1 MQKLILSALGVA
13 LAANLSH
20 AADYNVTWRGNVGT
34 SIATPDNWAH
44 DWNAEPVVT
53 GLPDV
58 QFASEV
64 PSGYNFVPVI
74 NSNGQ
79 ATLASGEAY
88 SGSWLLINEWGN
100 NPTLTIDGGT
110 LELEKQLM
118 IGRYGGHGTFEMK
131 NGTATVGAL
140 HVAHWETASGVTA
153 RFTGGEFTAKSFDW
167 TGGITV
173 GLQSDNTRGEMII
186 DGGKVVSLNNVTV
199 ARAQMWA
206 NGKGVDDGFP
216 EEDYWALSN
225 TLTVVSGELAI
236 TNKLL
241 LAVENRSVGLFTLSN
256 GVVNMTGSVQMSN
269 VSNALSRLTIAGGEF
284 NMTGGEVVM
293 FAEDWQG
300 TNEDKSYV
308 TNSVAE
314 VVLDGGVLKTKC
326 IRRHPN
332 TTSKAR
338 ITFNGGTLQPI
349 DNRTDFL
356 DVTSFDSVTVAEGGI
371 VIDTAGHD
379 VTISG
384 DFTGEGGLVK
394 KGAGTLKVA
403 NGRKW
408 SGATTVLEGTLDLNN
423 AGDPIDD
430 TLVVSAAGAV
440 VNAVVTPESVE
451 FRGDGTMP
459 LMSYGVTYTNY
470 SAGSIKIA
478 GGSVKIP
485 NSFNA
490 LLYDADA
497 HYDPSVAASLTTDAD
512 GKVTKVAN
520 LGKLG
525 SAMDAAAYDATDVA
539 TVSSAAKINDLT
551 ALSFANNYGYASA
564 GTVNIAD
571 NQGRTMFSVGCRS
584 NIGNN
589 AQMFH
594 IGYHNCIKWD
604 GLGATAIH
612 QLPWGDYS
620 IRFIACCETN
630 GYASTDWDLYSY
642 GNNYGNML
650 DQVNVFDMRCTG
662 EKLEGNNAFR
672 VNGEWKSESAT
683 VLASDFNSFKLIGG
697 TEHVVLGYRDG
708 NRTPSSGLLGETL
721 AYSRALSDTERDDV
735 KAYLQNK
742 WVDAN
747 VATAA
752 VGETDIATLTLA
764 DNAVVDFDDAPV
776 VIENLAGGGA
786 ITGGTGYTITGS
798 ITIEVGEDGDIVPF
812 AFDGPVT
819 IGENVVLNV
828 AGAANLLKEEV
839 VFLSVSNGAISGKIA
854 SVAADDEKAATA
866 LKSGG
871 TSYCVTKG
879 KIGLSVVI
887 R

>member
-1 MQKLILSALGVA
+1 MQKLICSALAVA
-13 LAANLSH
+13 LVAHVAS
-20 AADYNVTWRGNVGT
+20 AADYNVTWRGNVDT
-34 SIATPDNWAH
+34 SIATPANWAH
-44 DWNAEPVVT
+44 DWNAEPVIT
-53 GLPDV
+53 GLPDAV
-58 QFASEV
+58 FASEV
-64 PSGYNFVPVI
+64 PSGDNLAPVI

-118 IGRYGGHGTFEMK
+118 IGRYGGRGTFEMK

-140 HVAHWETASGVTA
+140 DVAHWTTERGALA

-284 NMTGGEVVM
+284 NMTGGEVVL
-293 FAEDWQG
+293 FSEDWQG
-300 TNEDKSYV
+300 SDVDKSYV
-308 TNSVAE
+308 KNSVAE
-314 VVLDGGVLKTKC
+314 VVLDGGVLKTKR
-326 IRRHPN
+326 IRRHP
-332 TTSKAR
+332 TSAGKAR

-349 DNRTDFL
+349 DSRTDFL
-356 DVTSFDSVTVAEGGI
+356 DVTSFDSVMVAEGGI

-384 DFTGEGGLVK
+384 DFTGVGGLTK

-403 NGRKW
+403 NGRTW

-430 TLVVSAAGAV
+430 TLVVSSAGTV
-440 VNAVVTPESVE
+440 VNAVVTPENVE
-451 FRGDGTMP
+451 FRGGGTIS
-459 LMSYGVTYTNY
+459 LLSYGTTYGDYT
-470 SAGSIKIA
+470 AGSIKIA

-485 NSFNA
+485 NRFNA

-497 HYDPSVAASLTTDAD
+497 HYDPSVADSLTTDAD

-525 SAMDAAAYDATDVA
+525 SAMDAAAYDATNVA

-584 NIGNN
+584 NIGDN

-594 IGYHNCIKWD
+594 IGYHNCILWD

-630 GYASTDWDLYSY
+630 GYASTSWDLYWY

-672 VNGEWKSESAT
+672 VNGEWKSGSAT
-683 VLASDFNSFKLIGG
+683 VLASDFESFKLIGG

-752 VGETDIATLTLA
+752 VGETGVATLALA
-764 DNAVVDFDDAPV
+764 ENAAVDFDGAPV
-776 VIENLAGGGA
+776 VIENLVGGGA

-798 ITIEVGEDGDIVPF
+798 ITIEVGEDGAIVP
-812 AFDGPVT
+812 AVFDGPVT
-819 IGENVVLNV
+819 IGEGVVLNIV
-828 AGAANLLKEEV
+828 GAVNLLKEKV

-854 SVAADDEKAATA
+854 SASADDGKAASAVKT
-866 LKSGG
+866 GG
-871 TSYCVTKG
+871 TSYGVIKG
-879 KIGLSVVI
+879 TIGFAVFF

>member
-1 MQKLILSALGVA
+1 MQKLICSALAVA
-13 LAANLSH
+13 LVAHVAS

-34 SIATPDNWAH
+34 SIATPANWAH
-44 DWNAEPVVT
+44 DWDAEEPVT
-53 GLPDV
+53 GLPDT
-58 QFASEV
+58 FKPEV
-64 PSGYNFVPVI
+64 PEGYNFVPVI
-74 NSNGQ
+74 NSDGQ

-118 IGRYGGHGTFEMK
+118 IGRYGGRGTFEMK

-140 HVAHWETASGVTA
+140 DVAHWETASGVTA

-284 NMTGGEVVM
+284 NMTGGEVAM
-293 FAEDWQG
+293 FSEDWQG
-300 TNEDKSYV
+300 SDVDKSYV
-308 TNSVAE
+308 KNSVAE
-314 VVLDGGVLKTKC
+314 VVLDGGVLKTKR

-349 DNRTDFL
+349 DSRTDFL
-356 DVTSFDSVTVAEGGI
+356 DVTSFDRVTVAEGGI

-384 DFTGEGGLVK
+384 DFTGVGGLTK

-403 NGRKW
+403 NGRTW

-451 FRGDGTMP
+451 FRGDGTIS
-459 LMSYGVTYTNY
+459 LLSYGTTYGDYT
-470 SAGSIKIA
+470 AGSIKIA

-485 NSFNA
+485 NRFNA

-497 HYDPSVAASLTTDAD
+497 HYDPSVADSLTTDAD

-584 NIGNN
+584 NIGDN

-594 IGYHNCIKWD
+594 IGYHNCIQWD

-630 GYASTDWDLYSY
+630 GYASTSWDLYSY

-672 VNGEWKSESAT
+672 VNGEWKSGSAT
-683 VLASDFNSFKLIGG
+683 VLASDFESFKLIGG

-752 VGETDIATLTLA
+752 VGETGVATLALA
-764 DNAVVDFDDAPV
+764 ENAAVDFDGAPV
-776 VIENLAGGGA
+776 VIENLVGGGA

-798 ITIEVGEDGDIVPF
+798 ITIEVGEDGAIVP
-812 AFDGPVT
+812 AVFDGPVT
-819 IGENVVLNV
+819 IGEGVVLKV
-828 AGAANLLKEEV
+828 VGATNLLKEKV

-854 SVAADDEKAATA
+854 SVAADDGKAASAVKT
-866 LKSGG
+866 GG
-871 TSYCVTKG
+871 TSYGVIKG
-879 KIGLSVVI
+879 TIGFAVFF

>member
-1 MQKLILSALGVA
+1 MQKLICSALAVA
-13 LAANLSH
+13 LVAHVAS

-34 SIATPDNWAH
+34 SIATSANWAH

-53 GLPDV
+53 GLPDT
-58 QFASEV
+58 FKPEV
-64 PSGYNFVPVI
+64 PEGYNFVPVI

-118 IGRYGGHGTFEMK
+118 IGRYGGYGTFEMK
-131 NGTATVGAL
+131 SGTATVGAL
-140 HVAHWETASGVTA
+140 HVAHWGTASGVTA

-173 GLQSDNTRGEMII
+173 GLQSNNTRGEMII

-206 NGKGVDDGFP
+206 NGNGVDDGFP

-236 TNKLL
+236 TNKLF

-293 FAEDWQG
+293 FSEDWQG
-300 TNEDKSYV
+300 SDVDRSHV

-314 VVLDGGVLKTKC
+314 IVLDGGVLTTKR

-349 DNRTDFL
+349 DSRTDFL
-356 DVTSFDSVTVAEGGI
+356 DVTSFDRVTVAEGGI

-379 VTISG
+379 VTIIG
-384 DFTGEGGLVK
+384 DFTGVGGLTK

-403 NGRKW
+403 NGRTW

-430 TLVVSAAGAV
+430 TLVVSSAGTV

-451 FRGDGTMP
+451 FRGDGTIS
-459 LMSYGVTYTNY
+459 LLCYGRTYGDYT
-470 SAGSIKIA
+470 AGSIKIA

-485 NSFNA
+485 NRFNA

-497 HYDPSVAASLTTDAD
+497 HYDPSVADSLTTDAD

-584 NIGNN
+584 NIGDN

-594 IGYHNCIKWD
+594 IGYHNCIQWD

-630 GYASTDWDLYSY
+630 GYASTSWDLYSY

-672 VNGEWKSESAT
+672 VNGEWKSGSAT
-683 VLASDFNSFKLIGG
+683 VLASDFESFKLIGG

-752 VGETDIATLTLA
+752 VGETGVATLALA
-764 DNAVVDFDDAPV
+764 ENAAVDFDGAPV
-776 VIENLAGGGA
+776 VIENLVGGGA

-798 ITIEVGEDGDIVPF
+798 ITIEVGEDGAIVP
-812 AFDGPVT
+812 AVFDGPVT
-819 IGENVVLNV
+819 IGEGVVLKV
-828 AGAANLLKEEV
+828 VGATNLLKEKV

-854 SVAADDEKAATA
+854 SVAADDGKAASAVKT
-866 LKSGG
+866 GG
-871 TSYCVTKG
+871 TSYGVIKG
-879 KIGLSVVI
+879 TIGFAVFF